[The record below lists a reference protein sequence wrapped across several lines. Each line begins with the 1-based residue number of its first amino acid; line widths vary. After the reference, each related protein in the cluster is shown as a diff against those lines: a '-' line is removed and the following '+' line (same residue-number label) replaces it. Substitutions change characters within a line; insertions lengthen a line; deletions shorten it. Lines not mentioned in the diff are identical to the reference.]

1 MNTTETTA
9 KNANGGTRPVRNGNV
24 PDMDTLIK
32 GLQNEDTRNQKMTR
46 NFKWFL
52 TVMVVVYTLL
62 MVVNP
67 DRELEWHH
75 RLTGFCY
82 VAAFALFALL
92 FRKYNKEYSQV
103 DYSVSSCEL
112 FKAAAERYKFKMS
125 RLLSVLPSILL
136 IDAGLTISF
145 LFRRES
151 FNRVEDIFWI
161 QLVYFSVMGLAFFAG
176 YLIWRIREKP
186 LRDGALKIL
195 KDLNEDQ

>member
-1 MNTTETTA
+1 MNNTEKTP
-9 KNANGGTRPVRNGNV
+9 KNAGGSTGPARIGYSL
-24 PDMDTLIK
+24 DMETLINSLK
-32 GLQNEDTRNQKMTR
+32 SEDSRNQKMTR

-62 MVVNP
+62 LVVNP

-92 FRKYNKEYSQV
+92 FRKYNREYRQV
-103 DYSVSSCEL
+103 DYSVSSFEL
-112 FKAAAERYKFKMS
+112 FKAAAERYKFRKR

-136 IDAGLTISF
+136 IDAGMTMSF
-145 LFRRES
+145 LFREES
-151 FNRVEDIFWI
+151 ISRTETMLWT
-161 QLVYFSVMGLAFFAG
+161 QLVYFSLMGLAVFAG

-186 LRDGALKIL
+186 LREGALQML
-195 KDLNEDQ
+195 KDLSEEK